1 MPTSEYKIGEIR
13 VPGLW
18 EVAQDTPWSDIL
30 KAYQQYLTAIRQL
43 ADPTVRNYMN
53 DLTTF
58 MAYLRENGKINSVAA
73 PDRLALRGY
82 LAWLA
87 KHKYEKSSIG
97 RKLTAL
103 RSFNEW
109 LLDSG
114 HVNHND
120 TDMVRAPRGY
130 RKLPG
135 AVSEQEIERLILSP
149 NTDKTLGL
157 RDRALLEL
165 LYASGIRVSE
175 TASLDLSDINFKT
188 RELRVLGKGSK
199 QRIALLGSESIQ
211 WLKKYVAHSRSK
223 LKSRYSGD
231 ALFLNKHGGRLSV
244 RGIQGMVKRYARQA
258 GLESDFHTHNMR
270 HSFATHLLDGGAD
283 LRVVQDLLG
292 HSSPATT
299 QIYTHVSSEQARRVY
314 LDAHPGSRLKRRT

>member
-18 EVAQDTPWSDIL
+18 EVAQDTPWIDIL

-87 KHKYEKSSIG
+87 KHQYEKSSIG

-114 HVNHND
+114 HVNRND

-149 NTDKTLGL
+149 NTDKVLGL

-165 LYASGIRVSE
+165 LYASGVRVSE

-283 LRVVQDLLG
+283 LRIVQDLLG

-314 LDAHPGSRLKRRT
+314 LKAHPGSRLKRRT